1 MLKNFFNRSFSAKI
15 MLVILLGGPI
25 GFLLK
30 YLTSVYNFGVLS
42 NLFDLASFG
51 ADLFVNA
58 LKMLVIPVI
67 FASIVNATLSVT
79 DVTILGRVSAKTIG
93 IYLITSSIAFTIG
106 IIVSKIVN
114 YSVNNNMEDSSSY
127 IAPKTKPIQEIFA
140 SIIPSNP
147 IEAFITGNLAQ
158 VIVFALFFGVAT
170 CLAAKKSKPI
180 VDIFKSL
187 NAVIVKLVECVMLL
201 APYGVFCLIISS
213 FKTFDL
219 SDMGELL
226 IYFLLVIVILMF
238 QMLVTYSI
246 ILWVFTRLNPVIFF
260 KKIKALLVLSFSTS
274 SSTATIPISMDT
286 VSKRCGVSRKI
297 AAFTIPVGST
307 INMDGNAI
315 MQGVATIFMSHLYHI
330 HLTLHD
336 YLLIVFSSTFAAVGI
351 SGIPG
356 VGIVMLSTI
365 FIPDAGL
372 ALLLSVDAIL
382 DMVKTSVNV
391 TGDCMVS
398 CVVAHSEGELD
409 QSIFNDSKV
418 DYNLAKIDLHNMNKT
433 EYD

>member
-1 MLKNFFNRSFSAKI
+1 MLKKFFKRPFAAKI
-15 MLVILLGGPI
+15 MLVIFLGGAI
-25 GFLLK
+25 GLLLR
-30 YLTSVYNFGVLS
+30 YLTSIYNFGVIS
-42 NLFDLASFG
+42 YLFDLASFG
-51 ADLFVNA
+51 SALFINS

-67 FASIVNATLSVT
+67 FISIVNATLSVT

-93 IYLITSSIAFTIG
+93 IYLITTTIAFTIG
-106 IIVSKIVN
+106 IIVSQIVN
-114 YSVNNNMEDSSSY
+114 SSVNNNTEASSAY
-127 IAPKTKPIQEIFA
+127 IAPKTRSIQEILA
-140 SIIPSNP
+140 SVIPSNP
-147 IEAFITGNLAQ
+147 IESFISGNLAQ
-158 VIVFALFFGVAT
+158 IIVFSLFFGVAI
-170 CLAAKKSKPI
+170 CIGSKKSKPI

-201 APYGVFCLIISS
+201 APYGIFCLIISS

-219 SDMGELL
+219 SDISELF
-226 IYFLLVIVILMF
+226 IYFLLVVVVLLF
-238 QMLVTYSI
+238 QMFVTYSI
-246 ILWVFTRLNPVIFF
+246 VLWIFTRLNPVMFF

-274 SSTATIPISMDT
+274 SSTATVPVSMDT
-286 VSKRCGVSRKI
+286 VAKRCGVSRKI

-307 INMDGNAI
+307 VNMDGNAI
-315 MQGVATIFMSHLYHI
+315 MQGVATLFMSHLYNI

-372 ALLLSVDAIL
+372 ALLLSVDGIL
-382 DMVKTSVNV
+382 EMVKTSVNV

-409 QSIFNDSKV
+409 HDIFNDPTV
-418 DYNLAKIDLHNMNKT
+418 DYNLGKIDLHNMNKS
-433 EYD
+433 EDN